1 MEMQRYEVEVKALLG
16 SEESAEV
23 LRARMRHIDPA
34 SKLISR
40 NKQLNHYFMGG
51 DLKKL
56 AKAVAPHFLA
66 ETFKKFKDLA
76 QKARD
81 VSVRTRQTNK
91 GEDNE
96 VFLVVKASV
105 GDDTSSNGVTRM
117 EFEEKFNPP
126 AGGLLDDLD
135 QLLMNAGFVY
145 QAKWSREREEYVC
158 QGIAVCLD
166 RNAGYGWL
174 AEFEKV
180 VDSEHEL
187 ENARS
192 EVRSLMD
199 ACGVLE
205 LQQERL
211 ERMFAF
217 YNAHWGEY
225 YGTDKVFTIA

>member
-1 MEMQRYEVEVKALLG
+1 MQTYEVEVKSLLG

-23 LRARMRHIDPA
+23 LRARMRHLDPE
-34 SKLISR
+34 SKVISR

-51 DLKKL
+51 DMVRL
-56 AKAVAPHFLA
+56 AAAVTRYVSSEAL
-66 ETFKKFKDLA
+66 TKIKDIALRG
-76 QKARD
+76 KEF
-81 VSVRTRQTNK
+81 SVRTRDK
-91 GEDNE
+91 DGE

-105 GDDTSSNGVTRM
+105 GEDSSSNGVARI
-117 EFEEKFNPP
+117 EVEEKVM
-126 AGGLLDDLD
+126 LSLDELD
-135 QLLMNAGFVY
+135 QLLIDAGLQY

-158 QGIAVCLD
+158 KGINVCLD

-180 VDSEHEL
+180 VDKEEDVRG
-187 ENARS
+187 ARHDI
-192 EVRSLMD
+192 RNLMD